1 MIKLTERFDQY
12 AYSVAIKPSDNL
24 LSVGFE
30 EGQWVAPGANGYDFP
45 TAGAKAF
52 MLISSKRTGRDQ
64 FSGKASAPDT
74 SAPAQVY
81 VGSFALATD
90 QFDTNETYAP
100 GDALYV
106 KADGKLTNN
115 GSGVVV
121 AYATGIVQGNKFL
134 PIVSA

>member
-1 MIKLTERFDQY
+1 MIKLTDRFDQY
-12 AYSVAIKPSDNL
+12 AYSVAVKPSEHL
-24 LSVGFE
+24 LSAGFE

-52 MLISSKRTGRDQ
+52 MLISSKRAGRDQ
-64 FSGKASAPDT
+64 FSGKAA
-74 SAPAQVY
+74 APAQIY
-81 VGSFALATD
+81 VGPFVLSTD
-90 QFDTNETYAP
+90 QFDDQVVYVA

-106 KADGKLTNN
+106 KADGKLTKTNP

-121 AYATGIVQGNKFL
+121 AYATGAVEGGFL